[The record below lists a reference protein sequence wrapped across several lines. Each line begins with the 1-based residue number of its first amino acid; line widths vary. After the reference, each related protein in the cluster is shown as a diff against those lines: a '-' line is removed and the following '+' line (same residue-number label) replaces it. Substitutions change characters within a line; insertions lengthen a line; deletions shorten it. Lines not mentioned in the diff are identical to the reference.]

1 MKYLVRALKYF
12 VYLFIILALLIAV
25 LVLTK
30 VVDGNLSTMFVN
42 GTDSL
47 WQIALVMAVFALI
60 YPRFGYST
68 LPLHMG
74 GFTEEIAPVVK
85 KAMDARGYRLSA
97 EDADGGMVFLKAS
110 PLDRAVK
117 MWEDA
122 ITFTRTATGYDMEG
136 HNRELLRCRNAIM
149 DLNQQTPGR

>member
-74 GFTEEIAPVVK
+74 GSTEEIVPVVK
-85 KAMDARGYRLSA
+85 KAMDARGYVPSK
-97 EDADGGMVFLKAS
+97 EDADGNMVFIKRS

-136 HNRELLRCRNAIM
+136 HNRELLRCRNAIT
-149 DLNQQTPGR
+149 DLSR

>member
-47 WQIALVMAVFALI
+47 WQIALVMAVSPSSTRASAI
-60 YPRFGYST
+60 PPCPSIWAAPRKRS
-68 LPLHMG
+68 
-74 GFTEEIAPVVK
+74 
-85 KAMDARGYRLSA
+85 RR
-97 EDADGGMVFLKAS
+97 
-110 PLDRAVK
+110 
-117 MWEDA
+117 W
-122 ITFTRTATGYDMEG
+122 
-136 HNRELLRCRNAIM
+136 
-149 DLNQQTPGR
+149 

>member
-74 GFTEEIAPVVK
+74 GSTEEIAPVVK
-85 KAMDARGYRLSA
+85 KAMDARGYVPSK
-97 EDADGGMVFLKAS
+97 EDADGNMVFIKRS
-110 PLDRAVK
+110 PLRPQQGTAALPQCHQRPDPSDAWAMTCSAPASRA
-117 MWEDA
+117 A
-122 ITFTRTATGYDMEG
+122 
-136 HNRELLRCRNAIM
+136 
-149 DLNQQTPGR
+149 